1 MTFKNQIE
9 NQNFLSHIGFKFSL
23 ARFPKVAYFAQSAN
37 IPAINLGQTEQP
49 TPLRGLPLEGF
60 LDYDPF
66 SLSFIIDEDMENYM
80 ILHNWLKGVGTP
92 NTVFERSEY
101 RAKMES
107 VFGNDDLYADGTLTI
122 LNSNFNMNYNVIF
135 KDLFPVSLSALDFN
149 ATIDGTEYAM
159 AQATFRY
166 LQYEVRPGESNSVD
180 KRLT

>member
-1 MTFKNQIE
+1 M
-9 NQNFLSHIGFKFSL
+9 
-23 ARFPKVAYFAQSAN
+23 
-37 IPAINLGQTEQP
+37 
-49 TPLRGLPLEGF
+49 
-60 LDYDPF
+60 DYDPF

-166 LQYEVRPGESNSVD
+166 LQYEVRPGESNTVD